1 MTWINWVEIVVAF
14 LLVISIL
21 LQQRSTS
28 LGGAFGGESA
38 VYHTRR
44 GIEKILFWL
53 TIIFGLVFVT
63 LALINVIY

>member
-1 MTWINWVEIVVAF
+1 MNLLTIAQIIVAV
-14 LLVISIL
+14 LLIFFIL
-21 LQQRSTS
+21 LQQRSTT

-44 GIEKILFWL
+44 GLEKILFWG
-53 TIIFGLVFVT
+53 TIILGFLFVI

>member
-1 MTWINWVEIVVAF
+1 MNLINWIEIVVAF
-14 LLVISIL
+14 LLVASIL

-53 TIIFGLVFVT
+53 TVIFGLIFIG
-63 LALINVIY
+63 LALVNVII